1 MALRFPSLD
10 YLSTQA
16 RQSLWRF
23 PLTILSA
30 FIAVGLA
37 IFLIE
42 TEEQT
47 FNLFPYI
54 NAMLCA
60 TLGISLYFCV
70 ALFASRQKLSMGA
83 KVGAHLAAT
92 AVLLGIFFSLP
103 DEESTHNTSL
113 PYIRFT
119 LYSIIIH
126 LLVSLIP
133 FLFTRQL
140 NGFWNYN
147 KALFLRFLMALL
159 YSAFLYVGLVMALLA
174 LKTLFEV
181 KIPDEL
187 FGELFVVIGGVF
199 NTWFFAAGVPL
210 DFEKLD
216 KVTSYPKGLK
226 IFSQYV
232 LLPLLLLYLLIL
244 YGYGMKIILSGDWP
258 EGIVSYM
265 IMVVAV
271 LGVLAMLLI
280 YPYALQAENQWIRKV
295 NKGYYVLL
303 LPLLILLFLA
313 IGMRLGDYG
322 FTINRYFILVTGIW
336 LTVICLYFLSGR
348 NNIKF
353 IPLSLASLLLFISI
367 GPWGVFTV
375 SEKSQLSRL
384 KAVLQE
390 GAILKAGLVQ
400 DEVMWVKD
408 SLPEFYAPAVNI
420 NDGQLSDSLHNEVKS
435 ILDYLDNYH
444 GLSAIQAWYRQP
456 LDSFITIA
464 DADTSR
470 ESWNRITEAE
480 VYMKTLGLPYEYR
493 QTGEEYGNYFSY
505 SSKSQQVLDVEDYDR
520 LLFLGQ
526 LYVHIDHYRAPNKL
540 SDAAYKRTVELD
552 GADYSIRYAPG
563 TKEYLTI
570 SSSSQK
576 DTLHFALGRLIQQL
590 HDRYGNEGNAHIPP
604 AALQLDTIQNQKA
617 YRLIIEEIAFISE
630 GDSFTLRGVNGNLLM
645 KNLP

>member
-30 FIAVGLA
+30 FIAVTLA

-47 FNLFPYI
+47 FNRFPYI

-60 TLGISLYFCV
+60 ALGISLYFCV
-70 ALFASRQKLSMGA
+70 AIFASRQKLSMGG
-83 KVGAHLAAT
+83 KVGAHMAAT
-92 AVLLGIFFSLP
+92 AVLVGIFFSLP
-103 DEESTHNTSL
+103 DVESTHNTSL

-147 KALFLRFLMALL
+147 KALFLRFLTALL

-187 FGELFVVIGGVF
+187 FWELFIVIGGVF

-232 LLPLLLLYLLIL
+232 LLPLLFLYLLIL

-280 YPYALQAENQWIRKV
+280 YPYALHSENQWIRKV
-295 NKGYYVLL
+295 NKGYYLLL

-336 LTVICLYFLSGR
+336 LTVVCIYFLSGR

-353 IPLSLASLLLFISI
+353 IPLSLALLLLFISM
-367 GPWGVFTV
+367 GPWGVFSV
-375 SEKSQLSRL
+375 SEESQLSRL

-390 GAILKAGLVQ
+390 GDILKAGVVQ
-400 DEVMWVKD
+400 DEVIWVKD

-444 GLSAIQAWYRQP
+444 GLSSIQAWYQQP
-456 LDSFITIA
+456 LDSFISIA

-470 ESWNRITEAE
+470 ERWNRITEAE
-480 VYMKTLGLPYEYR
+480 VYMKTLGLPYQYK
-493 QTGEEYGNYFSY
+493 QTDQVYGNYFSY
-505 SSKSQQVLDVEDYDR
+505 SSKSQQVLNIEDYDR

-526 LYVHIDHYRAPNKL
+526 LYVHLDNFEAPAKGRP
-540 SDAAYKRTVELD
+540 YKRTVELD
-552 GADYSIRYAPG
+552 GVDYFIRYTPGAP
-563 TKEYLTI
+563 KYLTI
-570 SSSSQK
+570 TSPK
-576 DTLHFALGRLIQQL
+576 DTLHFSLGRLIRQL
-590 HDRYGNEGNAHIPP
+590 NEKYGNEGSANLP
-604 AALQLDTIQNQKA
+604 ATALQIDTVQNNKA
-617 YRLIIEEIAFISE
+617 YRLILEEIAFRAE
-630 GDSFTLRGVNGNLLM
+630 GDSLTLRAVNGNLLI
-645 KNLP
+645 KDLP